1 MLILKYFV
9 NDTQFLCDMSRKV
22 EFQEKETVIS
32 IKNWTF
38 KAAEVEIKFLTDLQN
53 KTGKVV
59 RENKTPLLKY

>member
-1 MLILKYFV
+1 
-9 NDTQFLCDMSRKV
+9 MSRKV